1 MYHSILNND
10 FYMKQSETCVVV
22 VALFYAVQV
31 FSFFDIF

>member
-22 VALFYAVQV
+22 ALFYAVQV
-31 FSFFDIF
+31 FSFFNIF